1 MVAMSRLCTVRIGSS
16 TRAGRIDG
24 DDIVILNAADVG
36 DVLRTSGEVAET
48 GEAIPRETARL
59 APVVTAPDKVV
70 CVGVNYLDHI
80 EEMGR
85 DRPSA
90 PTYFAKFA
98 NSLIGATD
106 DLVLPPIDVST
117 HIDWEVELAIVIG
130 SPVRHASPSE
140 ALAAV
145 AGYTVMNDGSVRDYQ
160 RRTTQFLAGKMF
172 EGLSPLG
179 PVLVDADE
187 LGDGSGLEIRSEV
200 DGVVKQQSSTSE
212 LCFNV
217 VDIVQDLSAITTL
230 MPGDVIAT
238 GTPGGVGA
246 AHPTRV
252 AHRRCCLALLHRR
265 HRRHR
270 EPLRAAVDAGSRP
283 ANPTRQPRMRTR
295 MSSTISATVRP
306 SVGTAS
312 NLA

>member
-1 MVAMSRLCTVRIGSS
+1 MSRLCTVRIGTS

-24 DDIVILNAADVG
+24 DDIVILDAADVG
-36 DVLRTSGEVAET
+36 DVLRAGGEVAET

-106 DLVLPPIDVST
+106 DLILPPVEVST

-130 SPVRHASPSE
+130 SPVRHASPRE

-145 AGYTVMNDGSVRDYQ
+145 AGYTVMNDGSVRDFQ

-246 AHPTRV
+246 ARTPPEWLTDGAV
-252 AHRRCCLALLHRR
+252 LRCSI
-265 HRRHR
+265 
-270 EPLRAAVDAGSRP
+270 EG
-283 ANPTRQPRMRTR
+283 
-295 MSSTISATVRP
+295 IGATENRCVLP
-306 SVGTAS
+306 
-312 NLA
+312 

>member
-1 MVAMSRLCTVRIGSS
+1 M
-16 TRAGRIDG
+16 
-24 DDIVILNAADVG
+24 
-36 DVLRTSGEVAET
+36 
-48 GEAIPRETARL
+48 
-59 APVVTAPDKVV
+59 VTAPDKVV

-179 PVLVDADE
+179 PVLVGVDE

-246 AHPTRV
+246 ARTPPEWLTDGAV
-252 AHRRCCLALLHRR
+252 LRCSI
-265 HRRHR
+265 
-270 EPLRAAVDAGSRP
+270 EG
-283 ANPTRQPRMRTR
+283 
-295 MSSTISATVRP
+295 IGATENRCVLP
-306 SVGTAS
+306 
-312 NLA
+312 

>member
-106 DLVLPPIDVST
+106 DLVLPPVEVS
-117 HIDWEVELAIVIG
+117 
-130 SPVRHASPSE
+130 S
-140 ALAAV
+140 
-145 AGYTVMNDGSVRDYQ
+145 
-160 RRTTQFLAGKMF
+160 
-172 EGLSPLG
+172 
-179 PVLVDADE
+179 
-187 LGDGSGLEIRSEV
+187 
-200 DGVVKQQSSTSE
+200 
-212 LCFNV
+212 
-217 VDIVQDLSAITTL
+217 
-230 MPGDVIAT
+230 
-238 GTPGGVGA
+238 
-246 AHPTRV
+246 
-252 AHRRCCLALLHRR
+252 
-265 HRRHR
+265 
-270 EPLRAAVDAGSRP
+270 
-283 ANPTRQPRMRTR
+283 
-295 MSSTISATVRP
+295 
-306 SVGTAS
+306 
-312 NLA
+312 

>member
-1 MVAMSRLCTVRIGSS
+1 MVGMSRLCTVRIGSS

-24 DDIVILNAADVG
+24 DDIVILDAADVG
-36 DVLRTSGEVAET
+36 DVLR
-48 GEAIPRETARL
+48 PRAKSPRPARRSPGDARL

-172 EGLSPLG
+172 EGSARSARARRCRRTRRRQRTRDPQRSRRG
-179 PVLVDADE
+179 GQATE
-187 LGDGSGLEIRSEV
+187 LDI
-200 DGVVKQQSSTSE
+200 E

-246 AHPTRV
+246 RHPTRM
-252 AHRRCCLALLHRR
+252 AHRRRCLALLHRR

-270 EPLRAAVDAGSRP
+270 EPLRAAVDAGVAGEP
-283 ANPTRQPRMRTR
+283 DAQPRMRTR

>member
-1 MVAMSRLCTVRIGSS
+1 M
-16 TRAGRIDG
+16 
-24 DDIVILNAADVG
+24 
-36 DVLRTSGEVAET
+36 
-48 GEAIPRETARL
+48 
-59 APVVTAPDKVV
+59 
-70 CVGVNYLDHI
+70 GVNYLDHI

-179 PVLVDADE
+179 PVLVGVDE

-200 DGVVKQQSSTSE
+200 DGVVKQQSSTSS
-212 LCFNV
+212 CA
-217 VDIVQDLSAITTL
+217 ST
-230 MPGDVIAT
+230 
-238 GTPGGVGA
+238 
-246 AHPTRV
+246 
-252 AHRRCCLALLHRR
+252 
-265 HRRHR
+265 
-270 EPLRAAVDAGSRP
+270 
-283 ANPTRQPRMRTR
+283 
-295 MSSTISATVRP
+295 SSTSSRTSSDHDAHAGRRDRHWYPGRCGRSAPRP
-306 SVGTAS
+306 SGSPTALS
-312 NLA
+312 CAAPSKASAPPRTAACCRRRRE

>member
-1 MVAMSRLCTVRIGSS
+1 MVGMSRLCTVRIGSS

-24 DDIVILNAADVG
+24 DDIVILDAADVG
-36 DVLRTSGEVAET
+36 DVLRASGKVAET

-130 SPVRHASPSE
+130 SPVRHASPSQ

-145 AGYTVMNDGSVRDYQ
+145 AE
-160 RRTTQFLAGKMF
+160 F
-172 EGLSPLG
+172 
-179 PVLVDADE
+179 VDADKH
-187 LGDGSGLEIRSEV
+187 GPEIRSEV

-246 AHPTRV
+246 ARTPPEWLTDGAV
-252 AHRRCCLALLHRR
+252 LRCSI
-265 HRRHR
+265 
-270 EPLRAAVDAGSRP
+270 EG
-283 ANPTRQPRMRTR
+283 
-295 MSSTISATVRP
+295 IGATENRCVLP
-306 SVGTAS
+306 
-312 NLA
+312 

>member
-1 MVAMSRLCTVRIGSS
+1 MSRLCTVRIGRS
-16 TRAGRIDG
+16 TRAGRIEG
-24 DDIVILNAADVG
+24 DDIVILDAADVG
-36 DVLRTSGEVAET
+36 AVLRAGGEVAET
-48 GEAIPRETARL
+48 GDAIPRATADL
-59 APVVTAPDKVV
+59 GPLVTAPDKIV

-98 NSLIGATD
+98 TALIGPTD
-106 DLVLPPIDVST
+106 EMVLPDPDVST
-117 HIDWEVELAIVIG
+117 HVDWEVELTIVIG
-130 SPVRHASPSE
+130 SPVRHASPAE
-140 ALAAV
+140 ALDAV
-145 AGYTVMNDGSVRDYQ
+145 AGYTVMNDGSVRDFQ

-172 EGLSPLG
+172 EGLTPLG
-179 PVLVDADE
+179 PVLVGTDE

-217 VDIVQDLSAITTL
+217 VDIVQDLSRITTL

-246 AHPTRV
+246 ARTPPEWLTDGSV
-252 AHRRCCLALLHRR
+252 LRCSI
-265 HRRHR
+265 
-270 EPLRAAVDAGSRP
+270 EG
-283 ANPTRQPRMRTR
+283 
-295 MSSTISATVRP
+295 IGATENRCRLP
-306 SVGTAS
+306 
-312 NLA
+312 

>member
-1 MVAMSRLCTVRIGSS
+1 MSHLTTIRIGAS

-24 DDIVILNAADVG
+24 DDIVILDAEDVG
-36 DVLRTSGEVAET
+36 EVLRRGDVGET
-48 GEAIPRETARL
+48 GDAIPRSTADL
-59 APVVTAPDKVV
+59 APLITSPGKIV

-90 PTYFAKFA
+90 PTYFAKFDTA
-98 NSLIGATD
+98 LIGALD
-106 DLVLPPIDVST
+106 DMVLPAPDIST
-117 HIDWEVELAIVIG
+117 HVDWEVELTVVIG
-130 SPVRHASPSE
+130 KPLRHASAAE
-140 ALAAV
+140 ALEAV

-172 EGLSPLG
+172 EGLTPLG
-179 PVLVDADE
+179 PVLVGTDE

-217 VDIVQDLSAITTL
+217 VDIVQDLSTITTL
-230 MPGDVIAT
+230 LPGDIIAT

-246 AHPTRV
+246 ARTPPEWLTEG
-252 AHRRCCLALLHRR
+252 AMLRCSI
-265 HRRHR
+265 
-270 EPLRAAVDAGSRP
+270 EG
-283 ANPTRQPRMRTR
+283 
-295 MSSTISATVRP
+295 IGATVNRCRLP
-306 SVGTAS
+306 
-312 NLA
+312 

>member
-1 MVAMSRLCTVRIGSS
+1 MVGMSRLCTVRIGSS

-24 DDIVILNAADVG
+24 DDIVILDAADVG
-36 DVLRTSGEVAET
+36 DVLRADSEVAET

-80 EEMGR
+80 EEMGP

-106 DLVLPPIDVST
+106 DLVLPPVEVST

-130 SPVRHASPSE
+130 LPVRHASPRE

-145 AGYTVMNDGSVRDYQ
+145 AGYTVMNDGSVRDFQ

-172 EGLSPLG
+172 AVSYTHL
-179 PVLVDADE
+179 
-187 LGDGSGLEIRSEV
+187 
-200 DGVVKQQSSTSE
+200 
-212 LCFNV
+212 
-217 VDIVQDLSAITTL
+217 TL
-230 MPGDVIAT
+230 
-238 GTPGGVGA
+238 
-246 AHPTRV
+246 PTI
-252 AHRRCCLALLHRR
+252 C
-265 HRRHR
+265 
-270 EPLRAAVDAGSRP
+270 
-283 ANPTRQPRMRTR
+283 
-295 MSSTISATVRP
+295 
-306 SVGTAS
+306 SV
-312 NLA
+312 

>member
-1 MVAMSRLCTVRIGSS
+1 M
-16 TRAGRIDG
+16 
-24 DDIVILNAADVG
+24 
-36 DVLRTSGEVAET
+36 
-48 GEAIPRETARL
+48 
-59 APVVTAPDKVV
+59 

-179 PVLVDADE
+179 PVLVGVDE

-200 DGVVKQQSSTSE
+200 DGVVKQQSSTSSCASTSSTSSRTSV
-212 LCFNV
+212 L
-217 VDIVQDLSAITTL
+217 TTL
-230 MPGDVIAT
+230 MPGDVSPVPRAVWARRAPRRS
-238 GTPGGVGA
+238 G
-246 AHPTRV
+246 
-252 AHRRCCLALLHRR
+252 HRRRCLALLHRR
-265 HRRHR
+265 RRRHR
-270 EPLRAAVDAGSRP
+270 EPLRAAVDAGNGRR
-283 ANPTRQPRMRTR
+283 TRRQPRMRTT
-295 MSSTISATVRP
+295 MSSASRRRLTVGRDRLEP
-306 SVGTAS
+306 RVGLGALGQEFGDTAS
-312 NLA
+312 GSAVSRRPIDDAIGPDPGDGRGG

>member
-1 MVAMSRLCTVRIGSS
+1 MVDMSRLCTVHIGTS

-24 DDIVILNAADVG
+24 DDIVILDAADVG
-36 DVLRTSGEVAET
+36 DVLRAGGEVAET

-59 APVVTAPDKVV
+59 APVVTTPDKVV

-106 DLVLPPIDVST
+106 DLVLPPVEVST

-130 SPVRHASPSE
+130 SPVRHASPRE

-145 AGYTVMNDGSVRDYQ
+145 AGYTVMNDGSVRDFQ

-179 PVLVDADE
+179 PVLVGVDE
-187 LGDGSGLEIRSEV
+187 LGDVLIRRLKQHTDMGAIHVDVRVDDGAVSNGDASVASPGHVTVDVSGSVPGLVPLTRAPVRVVEV
-200 DGVVKQQSSTSE
+200 APIEGW
-212 LCFNV
+212 
-217 VDIVQDLSAITTL
+217 
-230 MPGDVIAT
+230 
-238 GTPGGVGA
+238 
-246 AHPTRV
+246 
-252 AHRRCCLALLHRR
+252 
-265 HRRHR
+265 
-270 EPLRAAVDAGSRP
+270 RP
-283 ANPTRQPRMRTR
+283 WP
-295 MSSTISATVRP
+295 
-306 SVGTAS
+306 
-312 NLA
+312 

>member
-1 MVAMSRLCTVRIGSS
+1 MVGMSRLCTVRIGSS

-24 DDIVILNAADVG
+24 DDIVILDAADVG
-36 DVLRTSGEVAET
+36 DVLRADSEVAET

-160 RRTTQFLAGKMF
+160 RRTHSSSPARCSRDSARSVPC
-172 EGLSPLG
+172 LSASTNSATAAARDPQRG
-179 PVLVDADE
+179 RRGRQATE
-187 LGDGSGLEIRSEV
+187 LDI
-200 DGVVKQQSSTSE
+200 E

-246 AHPTRV
+246 RAP
-252 AHRRCCLALLHRR
+252 RRWLTDGAV
-265 HRRHR
+265 
-270 EPLRAAVDAGSRP
+270 LRCSIEG
-283 ANPTRQPRMRTR
+283 
-295 MSSTISATVRP
+295 IGATENRCVLP
-306 SVGTAS
+306 
-312 NLA
+312 

>member
-1 MVAMSRLCTVRIGSS
+1 M
-16 TRAGRIDG
+16 
-24 DDIVILNAADVG
+24 
-36 DVLRTSGEVAET
+36 
-48 GEAIPRETARL
+48 
-59 APVVTAPDKVV
+59 
-70 CVGVNYLDHI
+70 GVNYLDHI

-145 AGYTVMNDGSVRDYQ
+145 AGYTVMNDGSVRDFQ

-217 VDIVQDLSAITTL
+217 VDIVQDLCAISTL
-230 MPGDVIAT
+230 MPGRRDRHWY
-238 GTPGGVGA
+238 PGRCGRSAHPPEWLTDGAVLRCSIEGVGA
-246 AHPTRV
+246 TEN
-252 AHRRCCLALLHRR
+252 RCVL
-265 HRRHR
+265 
-270 EPLRAAVDAGSRP
+270 P
-283 ANPTRQPRMRTR
+283 
-295 MSSTISATVRP
+295 
-306 SVGTAS
+306 
-312 NLA
+312 

>member
-24 DDIVILNAADVG
+24 DDIVILDAADVG
-36 DVLRTSGEVAET
+36 DVLRAGGGVTET

-130 SPVRHASPSE
+130 SPVRHASPSQ

-179 PVLVDADE
+179 PVLVGVDE

-246 AHPTRV
+246 ARTPPEWLTDGAV
-252 AHRRCCLALLHRR
+252 LCCSIEGIGATENRCVL
-265 HRRHR
+265 
-270 EPLRAAVDAGSRP
+270 P
-283 ANPTRQPRMRTR
+283 
-295 MSSTISATVRP
+295 
-306 SVGTAS
+306 
-312 NLA
+312 